1 LKKDFLHL
9 GIVPDLLVNIEK
21 AGYQE
26 PTEIQRKVMP
36 ILLAGKD
43 VLAAAQTGTGKTAAF
58 VLPLASILLKNTNPK
73 QPKVVRALILT
84 PTREL
89 AVQVT
94 ESIQMLTK
102 DLGLDVLAV
111 YGGSNIDRQKRVL
124 QKGVDIV
131 VATPGRLND
140 LIRQKSLSL
149 QNITDVVLDEA
160 DRMLDMGFIFQIRK
174 ILNLIP
180 KPRRVSMF
188 SATFPESVKKLA
200 KEFLRNP
207 MVVEV
212 SNNSRA
218 ASVEQQFFRVIKR
231 GKHIALRNLVV
242 DNGWK
247 QVLVFCRTKSGA
259 EFLTNELKKDGFSVE
274 SIHGDK
280 TQAARLRALDSFK
293 ENKSQILVAT
303 DVAARGL
310 DIQML
315 PFIVNYELP
324 QNAEDFVHRIGRT
337 GRAGS
342 EGVAVTLI
350 SEDEVEY
357 FKNIEKFL
365 KETFPVQEIT
375 LNVDELPNE
384 TRERAIQKRGMPKRR
399 NERFKGKIS
408 KRPKPKSLSPAK

>member
-1 LKKDFLHL
+1 MKKDFLQF
-9 GIVPDLLVNIEK
+9 GVAPNLLVNIED

-26 PTEIQRKVMP
+26 PTEIQRKVIP
-36 ILLAGKD
+36 PLLAGKD
-43 VLAAAQTGTGKTAAF
+43 VLATAQTGTGKTAAF
-58 VLPLASILLKNTNPK
+58 VLPLVSILLKNMKPK
-73 QPKVVRALILT
+73 QPKAVRALILT

-89 AVQVT
+89 TVQVM
-94 ESIQMLTK
+94 ESVCMLTK
-102 DLGLDVLAV
+102 GLGLEVLAV
-111 YGGSNIDRQKRVL
+111 YGGSNIDRQKRML

-140 LIRQKSLSL
+140 LIGQKSLSL

-207 MVVEV
+207 TVVEV

-218 ASVEQQFFRVIKR
+218 ASVEQQFFRVIER

-242 DNGWK
+242 DNGWR

-259 EFLTNELKKDGFSVE
+259 EFLTNELTKDGFSVD

-280 TQAARLRALDSFK
+280 TQAARLKALDSFK
-293 ENKSQILVAT
+293 DNKSQILVAT

-315 PFIVNYELP
+315 PCIVNYELP

-342 EGVAVTLI
+342 EGLAVTLI

-365 KETFPVQEIT
+365 KETFTVQEIP
-375 LNVDELPNE
+375 LDVDVFPNE
-384 TRERAIQKRGMPKRR
+384 MLERPTQKRGTNKKR
-399 NERFKGKIS
+399 NERFKEKIS
-408 KRPKPKSLSPAK
+408 K

>member
-1 LKKDFLHL
+1 MKKDFLQL
-9 GIVPDLLVNIEK
+9 GIDRSLLPNIEN

-26 PTEIQRKVMP
+26 PTEIQRKVIP

-58 VLPLASILLKNTNPK
+58 VLPLASNLLKRADSK

-89 AVQVT
+89 TLQVT
-94 ESIQMLTK
+94 ETVQMLTK
-102 DLGLDVLAV
+102 DLGLEVLAV
-111 YGGSNIDRQKRVL
+111 YGGSNIDRQKRTL

-149 QNITDVVLDEA
+149 QYVSDVILDEA
-160 DRMLDMGFIFQIRK
+160 DRMLDMGFIFQIRR

-180 KPRRVSMF
+180 TSPRTSMF
-188 SATFPESVKKLA
+188 SATFSESVKKLA
-200 KEFLRNP
+200 KEFLRKP
-207 MVVEV
+207 AVVEL
-212 SNNSRA
+212 SNNSSVA
-218 ASVEQQFFRVIKR
+218 LVEQQFFRVIKR
-231 GKHIALRNLVV
+231 GKHIALRDLVV

-247 QVLVFCRTKSGA
+247 QVLVFCRTKDGA
-259 EFLTNELKKDGFSVE
+259 QFLTDELKKDGFAVE

-280 TQAARLRALDSFK
+280 TQAARLKALQSFK
-293 ENKSQILVAT
+293 ENKCQILVAT

-310 DIQML
+310 DIQLL
-315 PFIVNYELP
+315 PCIVNYELP

-342 EGVAVTLI
+342 EGLAVTLI
-350 SEDEVEY
+350 SEDETEY

-365 KETFPVQEIT
+365 NERFTVREFT
-375 LNVDELPNE
+375 LNVDALPSEVNGRSPQKHR
-384 TRERAIQKRGMPKRR
+384 TQKKGMDRAKSK
-399 NERFKGKIS
+399 FS
-408 KRPKPKSLSPAK
+408 KRPNSKRFAPAK

>member
-1 LKKDFLHL
+1 MNKNFIQL
-9 GIVPDLLVNIEK
+9 GVDRSLLVNIEK
-21 AGYQE
+21 AGYQV
-26 PTEIQRKVMP
+26 PTKIQQQV
-36 ILLAGKD
+36 IQLLLAGKD

-58 VLPLASILLKNTNPK
+58 VLPLASILLKQVNAN

-89 AVQVT
+89 TVQVT

-111 YGGSNIDRQKRVL
+111 YGGSNIDSQKRVL

-140 LIRQKSLSL
+140 LIGQKAISL

-174 ILNLIP
+174 VLNLIP
-180 KPRRVSMF
+180 QPRQMSMF
-188 SATFPESVKKLA
+188 SATFPDSVKRLA

-207 MVVEV
+207 TLVEL

-218 ASVEQQFFRVIKR
+218 NSVKQQFFRVVKR
-231 GKHIALRNLVV
+231 GKHIAVRNLVV
-242 DNGWK
+242 DNGWQ
-247 QVLVFCRTKSGA
+247 QVLVFCRTKVGA
-259 EFLTNELKKDGFSVE
+259 EFLTDELKKDGFAVE

-280 TQAARLRALDSFK
+280 TQAARLKALNSFK
-293 ENKSQILVAT
+293 DNKVQILVAT

-315 PFIVNYELP
+315 PCIVNYELP

-342 EGVAVTLI
+342 EGMAVTLI
-350 SEDEVEY
+350 SEDETEY
-357 FKNIEKFL
+357 FKNIENFLHEKFTVH
-365 KETFPVQEIT
+365 EMP
-375 LNVDELPNE
+375 LNEDELPNE
-384 TRERAIQKRGMPKRR
+384 IPQSRMRKRGIAKKRAG
-399 NERFKGKIS
+399 RFKGKIS
-408 KRPKPKSLSPAK
+408 KRPNPKWNGSTK

>member
-26 PTEIQRKVMP
+26 PTEIQRKVIP

-58 VLPLASILLKNTNPK
+58 VLPLASNLLKNTNPK
-73 QPKVVRALILT
+73 HPKIARALILT

-94 ESIQMLTK
+94 ESIRMLTK
-102 DLGLDVLAV
+102 NLGLDVLAV

-140 LIRQKSLSL
+140 LIRQNSLSL
-149 QNITDVVLDEA
+149 QNITNVVLDEA

-180 KPRRVSMF
+180 KSRRVSMF

-242 DNGWK
+242 DNGWN

-293 ENKSQILVAT
+293 DNKSQILVAT

-315 PFIVNYELP
+315 PCIVNYELP

-342 EGVAVTLI
+342 EGLAVTLI
-350 SEDEVEY
+350 SEDETEY

-365 KETFPVQEIT
+365 KETFTVQEIT

-384 TRERAIQKRGMPKRR
+384 MRERSAQKRGMPKRR

>member
-1 LKKDFLHL
+1 MKKDFLHL

-26 PTEIQRKVMP
+26 PTEIQRKVIP

-89 AVQVT
+89 AIQVT

-102 DLGLDVLAV
+102 DLGLDVLVV

-140 LIRQKSLSL
+140 LIRQNFLSL

-242 DNGWK
+242 DNGWN

-315 PFIVNYELP
+315 PCIVNYELP

-342 EGVAVTLI
+342 EGLAVPLGTT
-350 SEDEVEY
+350 D
-357 FKNIEKFL
+357 
-365 KETFPVQEIT
+365 T
-375 LNVDELPNE
+375 NE
-384 TRERAIQKRGMPKRR
+384 TRLDLLTIP
-399 NERFKGKIS
+399 N
-408 KRPKPKSLSPAK
+408 KSIA